1 MLSLDDYGAI
11 FAVIG
16 LVGVLLLASPTLGFV
31 LHFSGSEPFSEL
43 YILGP
48 GHMAEGYPFN
58 VKAGEEYGVYVGVAN
73 HMGLSSYY
81 LVCVKFRNQSE
92 PLPNVTEGSP
102 SPLPAIY
109 MYRVFVEDGGSW
121 ETFLRFS
128 FSGVSRFGNQCL
140 VESLTVN
147 DFTFTVNKWAL
158 WDSANKGFYYQLF
171 IELWIYDLEYGGFR
185 FHNRFVS
192 LWLNMSVS

>member
-1 MLSLDDYGAI
+1 MLSLDDYAAV
-11 FAVIG
+11 FAVAG
-16 LVGVLLLASPTLGFV
+16 LVGVLLLASPTLGFI
-31 LHFSGSEPFSEL
+31 LHLSSSEAFSEL

-58 VKAGEEYGVYVGVAN
+58 VKAGEEYGVYVGVGN
-73 HMGLSSYY
+73 HMGVSSYY
-81 LVCVKFRNQSE
+81 LVCVKLRNQSD
-92 PLPNVTEGSP
+92 PLPTAGSP
-102 SPLPAIY
+102 SPLPSIY
-109 MYRVFVEDGGSW
+109 ELRVFVEDGGSW
-121 ETFLRFS
+121 EKFLRFS

-140 VESLTVN
+140 VESLKVD

-158 WDSANKGFYYQLF
+158 WDPGNRGFFYQLL

-185 FHNRFVS
+185 FHDRFVS